1 MKAAAKE
8 WASVADPDTGKSY
21 YAGVGNNKASI
32 SVDQLAS
39 ALQSARASQSGR
51 GNSTS
56 SSEVNIQQVTIQT
69 QATDAQG
76 MAKDAQ
82 AAFQKHPLIVP
93 QANLGL
99 T

>member
-1 MKAAAKE
+1 M
-8 WASVADPDTGKSY
+8 
-21 YAGVGNNKASI
+21 
-32 SVDQLAS
+32 
-39 ALQSARASQSGR
+39 
-51 GNSTS
+51 
-56 SSEVNIQQVTIQT
+56 NIQQVTIQT